1 MLKEFFPVDFFDK
14 ATINMTSRYAT
25 EDEENEDEEKQEKS
39 SEDNDKTLI
48 VLEASLASMDC
59 RQIFNLPEGV
69 R

>member
-1 MLKEFFPVDFFDK
+1 MDFFDK
-14 ATINMTSRYAT
+14 VTINVTSCY
-25 EDEENEDEEKQEKS
+25 EMEGEENEDEEKQEKS
-39 SEDNDKTLI
+39 SEDNDKTLT